1 MALKKEEIEH
11 LSDLARLKIDEEDI
25 EQYGKQMS
33 SILEYVQTLGQ
44 LDTDDVEAF
53 AHATSGENAF
63 RADEVER
70 CDNDVR
76 KRAIDEFPNR
86 EGDLLEVQAVFEDR
100 TE

>member
-11 LSDLARLKIDEEDI
+11 LADLARLQIDDEEI
-25 EQYGKQMS
+25 EQYGEQMT

-44 LDTDDVEAF
+44 LDTDDVEEF

-63 RADEVER
+63 RADEVKR
-70 CDNDVR
+70 CENDVR
-76 KRAIDEFPNR
+76 EKAIGEFPNR